1 VLGRLRKISK
11 KIFYPVAKLIG
22 SLGIKPNLITLLG
35 LLVAS
40 IGGLLL
46 IFKFPIMA
54 AFCFLASGVLDLL
67 DGLVARIYGKKTKFG
82 GTLDAVVDRYE
93 EFIMVVA
100 SAIGRYVSWPIA
112 TFAVFS
118 MIAPSYVRARAESTG
133 GMKKCD
139 VGFLERP
146 EKLLFV
152 ALATI
157 GLVFYP
163 MALDVAFV
171 LIIVLGQITVVQRLA
186 ATFNFEKSRVNKV
199 ARKVL
204 RRNKTGV
211 VNKKGDLRVS
221 LDKKQLHDV
230 SLE

>member
-1 VLGRLRKISK
+1 MLGRLRKISK
-11 KIFYPVAKLIG
+11 KVFYPVAKLIG
-22 SLGIKPNLITLLG
+22 SLGIKPNLITFFG
-35 LLVAS
+35 LVVAS

-46 IFKFPIMA
+46 IFGFPILA
-54 AFCFLASGVLDLL
+54 ALCFLSSGVLDLL

-100 SAIGRYVSWPIA
+100 SAVGRYISWPIA

-152 ALATI
+152 VLATI
-157 GLVFYP
+157 GLIFYP
-163 MALDVAFV
+163 MALDVAFI
-171 LIIVLGQITVVQRLA
+171 LIIVLGQVTVVQRLA

-199 ARKVL
+199 AKKVL
-204 RRNKTGV
+204 RRNKNGAV
-211 VNKKGDLRVS
+211 HGKEELRIG